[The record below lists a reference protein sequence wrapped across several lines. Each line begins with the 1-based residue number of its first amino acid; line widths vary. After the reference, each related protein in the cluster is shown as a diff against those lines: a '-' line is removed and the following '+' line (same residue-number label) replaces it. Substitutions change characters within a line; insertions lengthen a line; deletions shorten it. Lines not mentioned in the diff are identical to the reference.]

1 MKTKEAKELINV
13 SINELISLASYSIEE
28 NTVPPYDFIVKK
40 FSDTWADMYL
50 DEELKEKEGK
60 HCYIIWDNC
69 CSYAIRA
76 IVVADDLDENVKRL
90 ILDMMDNV
98 IFDLIYPDALGQITG
113 EEIVGGA
120 YSPNFNGDYK
130 ELLNYIDTNE
140 QAMNAISD
148 YEYSWLQV
156 LVNGRLDLVT
166 LQFKER

>member
-1 MKTKEAKELINV
+1 MTVKQLEKV

-28 NTVPPYDFIVKK
+28 TTVPPYDKIVED

-50 DEELKEKEGK
+50 DEDLKEQEGK

-69 CSYAIRA
+69 CPYAIRA
-76 IVVADDLDENVKRL
+76 IVVAEELDKNAKTL
-90 ILDMMDNV
+90 ILDIMDNV
-98 IFDLIYPDALGQITG
+98 IFDLIYPDALEQVTG

-120 YSPNFNGDYK
+120 YGPNYNGDYE

-140 QAMNAISD
+140 QALEAISD

-156 LVNGRLDLVT
+156 LVNDRLDLVT
-166 LQFKER
+166 L

>member
-13 SINELISLASYSIEE
+13 SINELISLASYNIEE
-28 NTVPPYDFIVKK
+28 TTVPPYDSIVEN

-50 DEELKEKEGK
+50 DEELKEQEGK
-60 HCYIIWDNC
+60 HCYIIWDKCN
-69 CSYAIRA
+69 YGIRA
-76 IVVADDLDENVKRL
+76 IVVSDELDDKTKTL
-90 ILDMMDNV
+90 ILDIMDNV
-98 IFDLIYPDALGQITG
+98 IFDLIYPDALEQVTG

-120 YSPNFNGDYK
+120 YGPGFNNDYK

-140 QAMNAISD
+140 QALKVISD

-166 LQFKER
+166 L

>member
-1 MKTKEAKELINV
+1 MTATKEAKELINV

-28 NTVPPYDFIVKK
+28 TTVPPYDKIVED

-50 DEELKEKEGK
+50 DEELKEQEGK
-60 HCYIIWDNC
+60 HCYIIWDKC
-69 CSYAIRA
+69 GYGIRA
-76 IVVADDLDENVKRL
+76 IVVSDELDENAKML
-90 ILDMMDNV
+90 ILDIMDNV
-98 IFDLIYPDALGQITG
+98 IFDLIYPDALEQVTG

-120 YSPNFNGDYK
+120 YGPNFNGDYK

-140 QAMNAISD
+140 QAMKAISD

-166 LQFKER
+166 L

>member
-1 MKTKEAKELINV
+1 MTVKQLEKV

-28 NTVPPYDFIVKK
+28 TTVPPYDKIVEN

-50 DEELKEKEGK
+50 DEDLKEQEGK

-69 CSYAIRA
+69 CPYAIRA
-76 IVVADDLDENVKRL
+76 IVVSEELDENAKTL
-90 ILDMMDNV
+90 ILDIMDNV
-98 IFDLIYPDALGQITG
+98 IFDLIYPDAVEQVTG

-120 YSPNFNGDYK
+120 YGPNFNGDYEK
-130 ELLNYIDTNE
+130 LLNYIDINK
-140 QAMNAISD
+140 QAMEDISD

-166 LQFKER
+166 L

>member
-13 SINELISLASYSIEE
+13 SINELISLASYNIEE
-28 NTVPPYDFIVKK
+28 NTVPPYDFSVKK
-40 FSDTWADMYL
+40 FSDTWDDMYL
-50 DEELKEKEGK
+50 DEELKEQEGK

-69 CSYAIRA
+69 CPYAIRA
-76 IVVADDLDENVKRL
+76 IVVAEELDENAKRL
-90 ILDMMDNV
+90 ILDIMDNV

-120 YSPNFNGDYK
+120 YGPNYNGDYK

-140 QAMNAISD
+140 QALEAISD

-156 LVNGRLDLVT
+156 LVNDRLDLVT
-166 LQFKER
+166 L